1 MSSLLGFAPF
11 QEILITVGIYCLKI
25 RKEKRLGFCRPTEIP
40 ASNSLVVA
48 ALKHDEVTSIRLKIR
63 EKRKRMRVGPRM
75 LLLVFEAFSVDLRI
89 GLRKWV
95 GWGREA
101 DSERE
106 RERAQ
111 TYARQRASERAS
123 EREGESWIYKCTC
136 ACSVCTHKG
145 IHVYTCHTSTCI
157 CTYRGIATHRTGI
170 TSDLLHFRF
179 PGLSQ
184 LLKLSN
190 TVFFVDLH
198 HFLWGG
204 PKSVS

>member
-63 EKRKRMRVGPRM
+63 EKRKRMLVGPRM

-101 DSERE
+101 DSERVSFCVYGLE
-106 RERAQ
+106 IDGFKFNFEFISNKMSRALCRYV
-111 TYARQRASERAS
+111 YAFCRVSSYSTTLIDTSLCTASL
-123 EREGESWIYKCTC
+123 CL
-136 ACSVCTHKG
+136 VC
-145 IHVYTCHTSTCI
+145 I
-157 CTYRGIATHRTGI
+157 
-170 TSDLLHFRF
+170 
-179 PGLSQ
+179 
-184 LLKLSN
+184 
-190 TVFFVDLH
+190 
-198 HFLWGG
+198 
-204 PKSVS
+204 